1 MDFKKKKKKSLFIL
15 IAHEVTVVSAYLC
28 SSKWTLF
35 SLYIFLLL
43 FSKGCKVSKT
53 LGYIMISDDST
64 FM

>member
-35 SLYIFLLL
+35 SLYIF
-43 FSKGCKVSKT
+43 FFYYFQRAVKSVKH
-53 LGYIMISDDST
+53 
-64 FM
+64 